1 MHTLTP
7 LPWSTSI
14 SLANLDSNKLLHL
27 LLQSVPS
34 AQTRPDLHELDPN
47 EDELWDELR
56 ATPAP
61 PTALHFPHLDATQYP
76 SQSLYGRESLSLE
89 KQGMLENIGALF
101 FPFKSRRMDQEDDS
115 STIQSEDTPSP
126 APSTT
131 AVESNVEEELQVE
144 YMVIAERCVTVRTT
158 TAGSAASQ
166 AKGKAGRASS
176 RRKRRSR
183 AAASAGVLTSPPVIL
198 RRRTQKI
205 GMSGVKRRKRRRAM
219 PGFK

>member
-1 MHTLTP
+1 MHTFTP

-14 SLANLDSNKLLHL
+14 SLADLDSDNLLHL

-61 PTALHFPHLDATQYP
+61 PTALYFPHLDTTQYR
-76 SQSLYGRESLSLE
+76 SQALYGSESLSLE

-101 FPFKSRRMDQEDDS
+101 CPFKSRRMDQEDDS
-115 STIQSEDTPSP
+115 TTIQSEDTPSP

-131 AVESNVEEELQVE
+131 AVESDVEEELQVE

-158 TAGSAASQ
+158 TAASAASEE
-166 AKGKAGRASS
+166 KGKAGRAPS
-176 RRKRRSR
+176 RRKRRST
-183 AAASAGVLTSPPVIL
+183 ASASAVVLTSPPVIL
-198 RRRTQKI
+198 RRRTQI
-205 GMSGVKRRKRRRAM
+205 VGMSGEKRRKRGRAM